1 MIKEVIE
8 RREIRMRWFILG
20 SGIALLLLAYK
31 TGETIEAVIAFCVG
45 ALLGFLI
52 DYIGMGKLNLWSY
65 PRQPFLSKKFFFI
78 VIPAWG
84 VFGMT
89 INLLWIWFGH
99 ITVSWIVLFILITVG
114 LLIFYEFSNLNSKSW
129 EYRASSRLVI
139 SGWFPMVLFFRF
151 AFLMLPV
158 ADINDIVRSVLF

>member
-1 MIKEVIE
+1 MIKEVTE
-8 RREIRMRWFILG
+8 KREIRMRWFILG
-20 SGIALLLLAYK
+20 SGIVLLLLAYK
-31 TGETIEAVIAFCVG
+31 TGEAIEAIIAFCMG
-45 ALLGFLI
+45 TLLGFLI
-52 DYIGMGKLNLWSY
+52 DCVGIGKLNLWSY
-65 PRQPFLSKKFFFI
+65 SRQPFLSKKFFFI

-89 INLLWIWFGH
+89 INLLWIWFSH
-99 ITVSWIVLFILITVG
+99 MTVSWIVLFVPITAG
-114 LLIFYEFSNLNSKSW
+114 LLILYEFPNLNSKSW